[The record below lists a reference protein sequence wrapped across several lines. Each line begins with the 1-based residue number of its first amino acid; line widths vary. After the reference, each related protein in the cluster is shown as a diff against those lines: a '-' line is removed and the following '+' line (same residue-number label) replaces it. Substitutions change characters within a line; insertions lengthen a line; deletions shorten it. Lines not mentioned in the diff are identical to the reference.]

1 MTTTTFT
8 LDDLIELIQPD
19 LQVLADG
26 RRRMA
31 DLFHDRATDS
41 LPILFSTPAPEEG
54 IAWNKD
60 LRLHVEDPD
69 QMLYDQVA
77 GLIGW
82 ARAGSD
88 AQLSIRADTGTGTL
102 CTAAGCG
109 QLLSEF
115 GLPWTTHIGREAIEA
130 FDPADIAEKG
140 VMPRVYELYAYFRA
154 RLPERIHFYIADT
167 QSPFDL
173 AHLLYGDA
181 IFYDMFDDPEFVHLL
196 LDKATALYA
205 NGSKL
210 MKEWIGE
217 AADGGYH
224 NGGLWMANG
233 GVRACEDTATLLSP
247 DLIDEYVVPYRDQGV
262 APFGG
267 GWVHYCG
274 NNDALYATVLK
285 APQVRGLNFG
295 NPERH
300 DFSRVLPELIEAG
313 KFYFGNPPRE
323 EDEALEAYFRRVIG
337 YTGGAKKG
345 LILVPELRGDESK
358 EPARVIDL
366 WRSLQ

>member
-1 MTTTTFT
+1 
-8 LDDLIELIQPD
+8 LLELIQPD
-19 LQVLADG
+19 PQILADG

-31 DLFHDRATDS
+31 DMFHDRATDS
-41 LPILFSTPAPEEG
+41 LPILFSAPAPEDG

-60 LRLHVEDPD
+60 MHRHVEEPD

-88 AQLSIRADTGTGTL
+88 AQMSIRANTGTGTL
-102 CTAAGCG
+102 CTAAGCK

-115 GLPWTTHIGREAIEA
+115 GLPWTTHVGREAIEA
-130 FDPADIAEKG
+130 FDPADIADRG
-140 VMPRVYELYAYFRA
+140 VLPRVYELYAYFRA

-181 IFYDMFDDPEFVHLL
+181 IFYDMFDDPDFVHALL
-196 LDKATALYA
+196 AKATALYI
-205 NGSKL
+205 NGSQL
-210 MKEWIGE
+210 MKSWIRE
-217 AADGGYH
+217 PADGGCH
-224 NGGLWMANG
+224 GILWMENG

-247 DLIDEYVVPYRDQGV
+247 ELVNEFVVPYRNQGL

-274 NNDALYATVLK
+274 DNDEVYCSLLQ
-285 APQVRGLNFG
+285 APQVRGINFG

-313 KFYFGNPPRE
+313 KFYYGNPPRLD
-323 EDEALEAYFRRVIG
+323 DESLNVYFHRVLG
-337 YTGGAKKG
+337 YTGGARKG
-345 LILVPELRGDESK
+345 LIFVPELRGDEPK
-358 EPARVIDL
+358 EPARVLDL
-366 WRSLQ
+366 WRSIQS

>member
-1 MTTTTFT
+1 MPTTTLS

-19 LQVLADG
+19 PRALADG
-26 RRRMA
+26 RRRMV
-31 DLFHDRATDS
+31 DMFHDRPTDS
-41 LPILFSTPAPEEG
+41 LPIFFATPAPEDG

-60 LRLHVEDPD
+60 MRRHVEDPD

-102 CTAAGCG
+102 PTAAGCE

-115 GLPWTTHIGREAIEA
+115 GLPWTTHVGREAIEA
-130 FDPADIAEKG
+130 FDPADIAERG
-140 VMPRVYELYAYFRA
+140 VLPRVRELYAYFRA
-154 RLPERIHFYIADT
+154 RLPERNHCYIADT

-181 IFYDMFDDPEFVHLL
+181 IFYDMFDDPDFVHALL
-196 LDKATALYA
+196 EKATALYI

-210 MKEWIGE
+210 MKAWVGE
-217 AADGGYH
+217 PIDGGYH
-224 NGGLWMANG
+224 GGLWMRNG

-247 DLIDEYVVPYRDQGV
+247 ELVAEFVVPYRDRCL

-274 NNDALYATVLK
+274 DNEAVYRSLLK
-285 APQVRGLNFG
+285 ATQVRGINFG

-300 DFSRVLPELIEAG
+300 DFSRVLPELVAAG
-313 KFYFGNPPRE
+313 KCYYGAPPRL
-323 EDEALEAYFRRVIG
+323 EDESLEAYFRRTLG
-337 YTGGAKKG
+337 YTGGARKG
-345 LILVPELRGDESK
+345 LIFVPELHGDEPK
-358 EPARVIDL
+358 EPVRVLDL